1 MKKEMNNSMLK
12 KYDVIIIGA
21 GPAGLFTAMSINNKN
36 VLVLEKNC
44 EPGRKILI
52 SGAGQ
57 CNYTNSC
64 DIENFINKY
73 GDNGRFLKPALYNF
87 SNRDTIDFFK
97 TEGIDSIVREDKKV
111 FPSSLKSRDILNVL
125 LNKCKRKSVEI
136 RYDASVNDIQ
146 YDKTS
151 RCFVIKAKDHQFVST
166 ILVIATGGKSY
177 ISTGSTGD
185 GYIFAKNLGHKI
197 VDTAPALAPVYV
209 ENYEFSELS
218 GISFQNISITL
229 WRDNKKI
236 NQFLGDLLFTHKN
249 LSGPVIINNSR
260 YILKGDILKINF
272 TQYINNDEF
281 RMNFEQKVF
290 SSGKCNL
297 KTLIREL
304 NMPKRFVDKIMELGN
319 VSDDKICSELDK
331 KSRKKIIE
339 LLSNYSMVVQSIGDF
354 NVAMVTRGGVSTSE
368 ISSKTMES
376 KIIDN
381 LYFVGEV
388 LDIDGDT
395 GGYNIQAA
403 FSTGKLAGDSIN
415 SNEHSKCYKK

>member
-1 MKKEMNNSMLK
+1 MII
-12 KYDVIIIGA
+12 KYDVIIIGG
-21 GPAGLFTAMSINNKN
+21 GPAGLFTAASINNKN
-36 VLVLEKNC
+36 ILILEKNS
-44 EPGRKILI
+44 EPGRKLLI

-57 CNYTNSC
+57 CNYTNSS
-64 DIENFINKY
+64 DIENFLSKY
-73 GDNGRFLKPALYNF
+73 GNNGRFLKPALYHF
-87 SNRDTIDFFK
+87 SNKDTINFFQ

-111 FPSSLKSRDILNVL
+111 FPSSLKSRDILSVL
-125 LNKCKRKSVEI
+125 LNKCKSKGVEI
-136 RYDASVNDIQ
+136 RFNTAVNDIQ
-146 YDKTS
+146 YDKANS
-151 RCFVIKAKDHQFVST
+151 CFVIKDKKNKFISST
-166 ILVIATGGKSY
+166 LVIATGGKSY
-177 ISTGSTGD
+177 IGTGSTGD
-185 GYIFAKNLGHKI
+185 GYVFAKSLGHKI

-218 GISFQNISITL
+218 GISFQNILITL
-229 WRDNKKI
+229 WRENKKI
-236 NQFLGDLLFTHKN
+236 NQFVGDLLFTHKN

-260 YILKGDILKINF
+260 YIFKGDILKISF
-272 TQYINNDEF
+272 TQYTNNEEF
-281 RMNFEQKVF
+281 RVNFEQKIF
-290 SSGKCNL
+290 SSGKCQL
-297 KTLIREL
+297 KTIIREL

-339 LLSNYSMVVQSIGDF
+339 LLSNYSMKVQSIGDY
-354 NVAMVTRGGVSTSE
+354 NIAMVTRGGVSTNE
-368 ISSKTMES
+368 VNSKTMES

-415 SNEHSKCYKK
+415 NIKCYMPI